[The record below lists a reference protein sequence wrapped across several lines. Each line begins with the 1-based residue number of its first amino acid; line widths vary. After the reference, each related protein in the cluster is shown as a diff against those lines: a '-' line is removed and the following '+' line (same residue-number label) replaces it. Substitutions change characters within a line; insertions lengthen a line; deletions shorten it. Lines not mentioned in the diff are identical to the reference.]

1 MTKYQGGKVG
11 SLSRLREQ
19 LKKGGGGAFIKN
31 VPANDVMVVRFLTEP
46 DDWYGYKEAYD
57 TEVRRYFPV
66 LEGMEITSEQR
77 VSNRFLA
84 IVLDVTEDK
93 VIPLKMPKDLANRV
107 LMRYDRY
114 ETIMDR
120 DYELS
125 RMGEGLDTT
134 YDCAPGDKVKR
145 NLAKYELLD
154 LDEVI
159 AKAADYAGTGNN
171 VPESSSAKKAAAKRT
186 VAVVED
192 DDDDEEEETP
202 VVKAPVA
209 KVAPKRPAAA
219 AAVEDDDDDEDED
232 DEDDEDEAPAPA
244 PVKKSAPVKK
254 AAAKPAVEEDDSF
267 PEDDDDDEDD
277 EEVAVAAADEEG
289 GDDSYS
295 EAELQ
300 AMSLRDLRA
309 LAEAYGIDH
318 AGLNKAALIE
328 AIMYE

>member
-1 MTKYQGGKVG
+1 
-11 SLSRLREQ
+11 LSRLREQ